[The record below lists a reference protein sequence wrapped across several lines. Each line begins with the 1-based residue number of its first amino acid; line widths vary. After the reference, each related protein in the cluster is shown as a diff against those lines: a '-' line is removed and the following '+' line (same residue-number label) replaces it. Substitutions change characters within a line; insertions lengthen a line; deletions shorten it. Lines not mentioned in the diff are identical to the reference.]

1 MTPDEA
7 RALFDAAI
15 DGELDAAKQKELDAL
30 LASDDALRAE
40 LEELRA
46 IVREANAFGAAES
59 DAPAPDLLAGVQAK
73 LRKRSGGR
81 FYRDRF
87 AEGSGRSTVTPLV
100 LAAVMLVL
108 VGLAFLAL
116 EWTQVVEPPA
126 RSPGPPPSQPHSPD
140 R

>member
-7 RALFDAAI
+7 RDLFGAAI
-15 DGELDAAKQKELDAL
+15 DGELDDARQKELDAL
-30 LASDDALRAE
+30 LATDEALRTE

-46 IVREANAFGAAES
+46 IVRETNALGAAEVET
-59 DAPAPDLLAGVQAK
+59 PAPDLLGGVQAK

-81 FYRDRF
+81 FYKDRF
-87 AEGSGRSTVTPLV
+87 AEGGGRSTVTPLV

-108 VGLAFLAL
+108 VGLVFLAL
-116 EWTQVVEPPA
+116 EWTQVVEPPQ
-126 RSPGPPPSQPHSPD
+126 RSPGPPPHQGSEE